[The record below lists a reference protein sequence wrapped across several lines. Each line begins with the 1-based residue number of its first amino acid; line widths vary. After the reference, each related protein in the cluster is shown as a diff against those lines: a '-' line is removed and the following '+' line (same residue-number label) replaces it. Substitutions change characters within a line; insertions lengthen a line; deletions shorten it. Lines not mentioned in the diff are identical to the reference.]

1 VIRSAYRGLPVIPFV
16 GLAVALLIVGLD
28 SGSFAL
34 SVASTT
40 LLWIMLSSALNLSM
54 GYAGLANLG
63 VGAFYG
69 IGAYG
74 AGLIA
79 TKAHLN
85 IVVALVAGTLAPA
98 IVALILGPL
107 VLRTRGLQFSIATL
121 ALGIVA
127 TDLFT
132 NLNGITG
139 GSVGLSGIQR
149 PSGLTSLNSFYWLIA
164 GIAMVILVLCQF
176 YYRSRIALVLRGTRD
191 DEQLVRS
198 LGYRTTVYRCAGFVA
213 ASALAGTAGVLY
225 AYYVQF
231 VSPEVFGLA
240 GASFQAFAIVAFGGQ
255 GTVWGPVVGSLL
267 LTAVPSYVELGPQT
281 KTISYGVALLIV
293 VLVTPRG
300 IVPGLRRLFFRL
312 LEMFNP
318 TPEPP
323 PRAME
328 ADSDEPVPVVPP
340 KRPLETV
347 PQEKR

>member
-1 VIRSAYRGLPVIPFV
+1 VTKSISRALPGAPFAV
-16 GLAVALLIVGLD
+16 LALVLLLVGLD
-28 SGSFAL
+28 GGAFLL
-34 SVASTT
+34 SVACTT

-69 IGAYG
+69 VGAYA

-79 TKAHLN
+79 TKAGLN
-85 IVVALVAGTLAPA
+85 IVVALIVGTLAPA
-98 IVALILGPL
+98 AIALALGPF

-127 TDLFT
+127 SDLFT

-139 GSVGLSGIQR
+139 GSVGLAGIER
-149 PSGLTSLNSFYWLIA
+149 PSGLTSLNAFYWLMA
-164 GIAMVILVLCQF
+164 AAAVAILLLCQW

-198 LGYRTTVYRCAGFVA
+198 LGYRTTSYRWTGFVM

-231 VSPEVFGLA
+231 ISPEVFGLS
-240 GASFQAFAIVAFGGQ
+240 GASFTAFAIVAFGGQ
-255 GTVWGPVVGSLL
+255 GTVWGPVLGSVL
-267 LTAVPSYVELGPQT
+267 LTAVPSYVNLSPQA

-300 IVPGLRRLFFRL
+300 IVPGLRRLLTSLRERQSRSL
-312 LEMFNP
+312 S
-318 TPEPP
+318 PP
-323 PRAME
+323 PPAAAE
-328 ADSDEPVPVVPP
+328 QNGSIPGDLPVPPFQ
-340 KRPLETV
+340 KAAR
-347 PQEKR
+347 EK

>member
-1 VIRSAYRGLPVIPFV
+1 VL
-16 GLAVALLIVGLD
+16 LLIGLD
-28 SGSFAL
+28 GGSFAL
-34 SVASTT
+34 SVACTT

-79 TKAHLN
+79 TRADLN
-85 IVVALVAGTLAPA
+85 IVVALIVGTLAPA
-98 IVALILGPL
+98 IVALVLGPF

-127 TDLFT
+127 SDLFT
-132 NLNGITG
+132 NLNSVTG
-139 GSVGLSGIQR
+139 GSVGLAGIQR
-149 PSGLTSLNSFYWLIA
+149 PSGLTSLNAFYWLIA
-164 GIAMVILVLCQF
+164 ASAVIVLVLCQF
-176 YYRSRIALVLRGTRD
+176 YYRSRTALVLRGTRD

-198 LGYRTTVYRCAGFVA
+198 LGYRTTSYRWSGFVL

-231 VSPEVFGLA
+231 VSPDVFGLS

-255 GTVWGPVVGSLL
+255 GTVWGPVLGSVL
-267 LTAVPSYVELGPQT
+267 LTAVPSYVNLGPQA

-300 IVPGLRRLFFRL
+300 IVPGLRRLFAYLRERRSPSPSL
-312 LEMFNP
+312 
-318 TPEPP
+318 PP
-323 PRAME
+323 ATAGKP
-328 ADSDEPVPVVPP
+328 DGPVPGDLTAPP
-340 KRPLETV
+340 FQKAAR
-347 PQEKR
+347 EK